1 MIGYENLGFLIKDEK
16 YQLVKKAGQEG
27 STIAKHHHPS
37 ANVLF
42 TVVKGK
48 VEVHIDN
55 TEKVETFILE
65 PGKVLSFDGN
75 NYIDA
80 KLLEDSE
87 VFVTLIEK

>member
-1 MIGYENLGFLIKDEK
+1 MKIYEDLGFLIQNEK
-16 YQLVKKAGQEG
+16 YQLVKKTGVAGDIIG
-27 STIAKHHHPS
+27 KHNHPS

-48 VEVHIDN
+48 VEANIDDQ
-55 TEKVETFILE
+55 EKVETFILQ

-80 KLLEDSE
+80 KFLEDSE
-87 VFVTLIEK
+87 VFITLIEK